1 MKTKSISLT
10 RFLLIGLF
18 IVTLQ
23 SAQPADSGS
32 FDHLRIAMSRIPGW
46 TEQKEQYRFFTAAEF
61 YGLIDGGA
69 AEHQKRGLK
78 SGIGLSLA
86 SGTKT
91 LGMYVE
97 DFGTSSRAKG
107 MVRVKKK
114 SCSDP
119 KNIDGV
125 KVSLAIYEE
134 VLGGCIAYWAKG
146 RYYVEMTLT
155 GYDSTNIAVR
165 DAVVLI
171 DSISPSIV
179 KDH

>member
-1 MKTKSISLT
+1 MKTNHIPLACFSM
-10 RFLLIGLF
+10 IGLF

-32 FDHLRIAMSRIPGW
+32 FAELRTAVSCVPGW
-46 TEQKEQYRFFTAAEF
+46 AEQKEQYRFFTAEEL
-61 YGLIDGGA
+61 YGIIDGGA
-69 AEHQKRGLK
+69 AEHQKQGLIK
-78 SGIGLSLA
+78 GIGLSLTG
-86 SGTKT
+86 GTKA
-91 LGMYVE
+91 LGIYLE

-107 MVRVKKK
+107 MVRIKKK

-119 KNIDGV
+119 KNIAEV
-125 KVSLAIYEE
+125 NVTPAIYEE

-146 RYYVEMTLT
+146 HFYIEMTLT

-171 DSISPSIV
+171 DSISIKIV
-179 KDH
+179 K